1 MSLSSSYIL
10 CFSLFRHCLKLTE
23 FLNKVSNLFVKRVDR
38 ERYRKPVW
46 GYIPAK
52 EHCLSDEDIT
62 DFVET
67 IKPAALQSMWSKYGF
82 LDAGFTLQN
91 LAVLRPELI
100 LPTLVERLSSSLD
113 VVTEPHKLTASLYS
127 MIVVAR
133 PLVTFSKFYPQGQ
146 LSVLPLLFS
155 TLPGKVPGVVSKSV
169 LKCQAVLFKQYFLS
183 FLFKRETL
191 VGQDVGIN
199 Y

>member
-1 MSLSSSYIL
+1 M
-10 CFSLFRHCLKLTE
+10 KLTE

-133 PLVTFSKFYPQGQ
+133 PLVTYSKFYPQGQ

-155 TLPGKVPGVVSKSV
+155 TLPGNVSLVVSKGVDSV
-169 LKCQAVLFKQYFLS
+169 NSS
-183 FLFKRETL
+183 FTAFFPRRTT
-191 VGQDVGIN
+191 V
-199 Y
+199 